1 MLCVAGSPSHSP
13 FLDVDERRLSF
24 CTLAGMDE
32 PICLPVSPECQAIIK
47 KTLYAVEGA
56 SAHLLVWPNG

>member
-1 MLCVAGSPSHSP
+1 MLCVAGSPPHSP
-13 FLDVDERRLSF
+13 SLDVDERRPSF

-32 PICLPVSPECQAIIK
+32 PICMPVSPECQAIIK
-47 KTLYAVEGA
+47 TLYALEGA